1 MRSIQ
6 KENDLNVKEKIMVN
20 LNASPSVCFIVK
32 ACLVYGGIA
41 FAFSMLGTVLP
52 GAFVIGNP
60 FEVSTATPE
69 HVIGHIIWG
78 LIPGLAFLSL
88 RYIILAGLFP
98 IILDTDHLLQL
109 LEIEMVPRM
118 AHSLPFILIAIVVMM
133 LIFGKKDLRLIA
145 VSIAAVFAHM
155 SFDIILGGST
165 EFPVLI
171 PFTSQFFT
179 FSGVDWIIFQVLAV
193 VIIIT
198 ASVIVKKNYS
208 RYNFKQK
215 FYSI

>member
-1 MRSIQ
+1 M
-6 KENDLNVKEKIMVN
+6 
-20 LNASPSVCFIVK
+20 NASPSVCFIVK
-32 ACLVYGGIA
+32 ACLVYGGVA
-41 FAFSMLGTVLP
+41 FVFSMLGTVLP

-60 FEVSTATPE
+60 FEVSAATPE

-98 IILDTDHLLQL
+98 IILDADHLLQL
-109 LEIEMVPRM
+109 LDIEMIPRM

-133 LIFGKKDLRLIA
+133 LIFGKKDLRLLA

-165 EFPVLI
+165 EFPILI

-179 FSGVDWIIFQVLAV
+179 FSGIDWIIFEVIAV
-193 VIIIT
+193 AVILT

-215 FYSI
+215 FYSF

>member
-1 MRSIQ
+1 MGISHSIY
-6 KENDLNVKEKIMVN
+6 
-20 LNASPSVCFIVK
+20 FIVK
-32 ACLVYGGIA
+32 AASVYGCIA

-52 GAFVIGNP
+52 DAFMVGNP
-60 FEVSTATPE
+60 LYHSTTTPE
-69 HVIGHIIWG
+69 HVVGHIVWG

-98 IILDTDHLLQL
+98 IILDADHLLQL

-133 LIFGKKDLRLIA
+133 LLFGRKDLRLIA
-145 VSIAAVFAHM
+145 VSIAAVFSHM
-155 SFDIILGGST
+155 SFDTFLTGT
-165 EFPVLI
+165 TQFPVLA

-179 FSGVDWIIFQVLAV
+179 FSGVDWIIFQVIAV
-193 VIIIT
+193 VIIIAT
-198 ASVIVKKNYS
+198 SVIVKKNYS
-208 RYNFKQK
+208 MYNFKQK

>member
-1 MRSIQ
+1 
-6 KENDLNVKEKIMVN
+6 VN

-41 FAFSMLGTVLP
+41 FAFSMLGTILP
-52 GAFVIGNP
+52 GTFVIGSP
-60 FEVSTATPE
+60 FEVSTITPE
-69 HVIGHIIWG
+69 HIVGHIVWG

-98 IILDTDHLLQL
+98 MILDADHLLQF

-133 LIFGKKDLRLIA
+133 LLFGKKDIRLIA
-145 VSIAAVFAHM
+145 VSVAAVFCHM
-155 SFDIILGGST
+155 SFDIILNGST
-165 EFPVLI
+165 EFPVLA
-171 PFTSQFFT
+171 PFSGEFFT
-179 FSGVDWIIFQVLAV
+179 FSGIDWIIFQAIAV
-193 VIIIT
+193 AIIIT

-215 FYSI
+215 FYSF

>member
-1 MRSIQ
+1 
-6 KENDLNVKEKIMVN
+6 VN

-32 ACLVYGGIA
+32 ACLVYGGVA
-41 FAFSMLGTVLP
+41 FVFSMLGTVLP

-60 FEVSTATPE
+60 FEVSAATPE

-98 IILDTDHLLQL
+98 IILDADHLLQF
-109 LEIEMVPRM
+109 LEIEMIPRM
-118 AHSLPFILIAIVVMM
+118 AHSLPFILIAIVVMV
-133 LIFGKKDLRLIA
+133 LLFGKNDLRLIA
-145 VSIAAVFAHM
+145 VSIAAVFCHM
-155 SFDIILGGST
+155 SFDTILSGST
-165 EFPVLI
+165 EFPVLA

-179 FSGVDWIIFQVLAV
+179 FSGIDWIVFEVIAV
-193 VIIIT
+193 AVILT

-215 FYSI
+215 FYSF

>member
-6 KENDLNVKEKIMVN
+6 KENDLNVKEKTGLN
-20 LNASPSVCFIVK
+20 LNAHAGIYFIVK
-32 ACLVYGGIA
+32 ACLVYGGTA
-41 FAFSMLGTVLP
+41 LAFSMLSTILP
-52 GAFVIGNP
+52 GTFVIGSP
-60 FEVSTATPE
+60 FEVSTITPE
-69 HVIGHIIWG
+69 HVIGHIVWG

-98 IILDTDHLLQL
+98 IILDADHLLQF
-109 LEIEMVPRM
+109 LEIEMIPRM
-118 AHSLPFILIAIVVMM
+118 AHSMPFILIVIVVMM
-133 LIFGKKDLRLIA
+133 LLFGRKDLRLIA
-145 VSIAAVFAHM
+145 VSIAAVFSHM
-155 SFDIILGGST
+155 SFDTILGGST
-165 EFPVLI
+165 EFPVLA

-179 FSGVDWIIFQVLAV
+179 FSSVDWIVFEVIAV
-193 VIIIT
+193 TVILT

>member
-1 MRSIQ
+1 MNANPSIY
-6 KENDLNVKEKIMVN
+6 
-20 LNASPSVCFIVK
+20 FIAK
-32 ACLVYGGIA
+32 AALVYGGIA
-41 FAFSMLGTVLP
+41 LAFSMLSTVLP
-52 GAFVIGNP
+52 DAYVVGNP
-60 FEVSTATPE
+60 LEASNTTPE

-98 IILDTDHLLQL
+98 IILDADHLLQL
-109 LEIEMVPRM
+109 LDIEMIPRM
-118 AHSLPFILIAIVVMM
+118 AHSLPFILVAVVVMM
-133 LIFGKKDLRLIA
+133 LIFGKKDLRLLA

-179 FSGVDWIIFQVLAV
+179 FSGIDWIIFEVIAV
-193 VIIIT
+193 AVILT

-215 FYSI
+215 FYSF

>member
-1 MRSIQ
+1 M
-6 KENDLNVKEKIMVN
+6 N

-41 FAFSMLGTVLP
+41 FAFSIFSLVLP
-52 GAFVIGNP
+52 NAFLVGNP
-60 FEVSTATPE
+60 FEVSTTTPE
-69 HVIGHIIWG
+69 HVMGHIVWG

-88 RYIILAGLFP
+88 RYIILAGLFS
-98 IILDTDHLLQL
+98 IILDADHLLQL
-109 LEIEMVPRM
+109 LEIEMIPRM
-118 AHSLPFILIAIVVMM
+118 AHSLLFILIVIVVMM
-133 LIFGKKDLRLIA
+133 LLFGRKDLRLIA
-145 VSIAAVFAHM
+145 VSIAAVFSHM
-155 SFDIILGGST
+155 SFDTFLTGT
-165 EFPVLI
+165 TQFPVLA

-179 FSGVDWIIFQVLAV
+179 FSGTDWIIFQVIAV

-198 ASVIVKKNYS
+198 TSVIVKKNYS

>member
-1 MRSIQ
+1 
-6 KENDLNVKEKIMVN
+6 VN

-88 RYIILAGLFP
+88 RYIILAGLFS
-98 IILDTDHLLQL
+98 IVLDADHLLQL
-109 LEIEMVPRM
+109 LEIEMIPRM
-118 AHSLPFILIAIVVMM
+118 AHSLLFILIVIVVMM
-133 LIFGKKDLRLIA
+133 LLFGRKDLRLIA
-145 VSIAAVFAHM
+145 VSIAAVFSHM
-155 SFDIILGGST
+155 SFDTFLTGT
-165 EFPVLI
+165 TQFPVLA

-179 FSGVDWIIFQVLAV
+179 FSGADWIIFQVLAV

-198 ASVIVKKNYS
+198 TSVIVKKNYS

>member
-1 MRSIQ
+1 M
-6 KENDLNVKEKIMVN
+6 N

-32 ACLVYGGIA
+32 ACLVYGGVA
-41 FAFSMLGTVLP
+41 FVFSVLGTILP

-78 LIPGLAFLSL
+78 LIAGLAFFRL
-88 RYIILAGLFP
+88 RYIILAGLFS
-98 IILDTDHLLQL
+98 IILDADHLLQL
-109 LEIEMVPRM
+109 LEIEMIPRM
-118 AHSLPFILIAIVVMM
+118 AHSLLFILIVIVVMM
-133 LIFGKKDLRLIA
+133 LLFGRKDLRLIA
-145 VSIAAVFAHM
+145 VSIAAVFSHM
-155 SFDIILGGST
+155 SFDTFLTGT
-165 EFPVLI
+165 TQFPVLA

-198 ASVIVKKNYS
+198 TSVIVKKNYS

>member
-6 KENDLNVKEKIMVN
+6 KENDLNVKEKIEVN

-32 ACLVYGGIA
+32 ACLVYGGVA
-41 FAFSMLGTVLP
+41 FVFSMLGTVLP

-60 FEVSTATPE
+60 FEVSTATHE

-78 LIPGLAFLSL
+78 LIAGLAFFSL
-88 RYIILAGLFP
+88 RYIILAGLFS
-98 IILDTDHLLQL
+98 IILDADHLLQL
-109 LEIEMVPRM
+109 LEIEMIPRM
-118 AHSLPFILIAIVVMM
+118 AHSLPFILIVIVVMV
-133 LIFGKKDLRLIA
+133 LLFGRKDLRLIA
-145 VSIAAVFAHM
+145 VSIAAVFSHM
-155 SFDIILGGST
+155 SFDTFLTGT
-165 EFPVLI
+165 TQFPVLA

-179 FSGVDWIIFQVLAV
+179 FSGVDWIIFQVIAV

-198 ASVIVKKNYS
+198 TSVIVKKNYS

>member
-1 MRSIQ
+1 MT
-6 KENDLNVKEKIMVN
+6 LNVKEKIKIN
-20 LNASPSVCFIVK
+20 LNAHPSIYFITK
-32 ACLVYGGIA
+32 AALVYGGIA
-41 FAFSMLGTVLP
+41 LAFSMLGTVLP
-52 GAFVIGNP
+52 DAYVVGNP
-60 FEVSTATPE
+60 LYHSTTTPE
-69 HVIGHIIWG
+69 HVIGHIVWG

-98 IILDTDHLLQL
+98 IILDADHLLQL

-118 AHSLPFILIAIVVMM
+118 AHSMPFILIAIVVMM

-145 VSIAAVFAHM
+145 VSIAAVFTHM

-165 EFPVLI
+165 QFPVFA

-179 FSGVDWIIFQVLAV
+179 FSGVDWIIFEVIAV
-193 VIIIT
+193 AIILT

-208 RYNFKQK
+208 RYNYKQK
-215 FYSI
+215 FYGF

>member
-1 MRSIQ
+1 
-6 KENDLNVKEKIMVN
+6 VN

-32 ACLVYGGIA
+32 ACLVYGGVA
-41 FAFSMLGTVLP
+41 FVFSMLGTVLP

-60 FEVSTATPE
+60 FEVSAATPE

-78 LIPGLAFLSL
+78 LIAGLAFFRL
-88 RYIILAGLFP
+88 RYIILAGLFS
-98 IILDTDHLLQL
+98 IILDADHLLQL
-109 LEIEMVPRM
+109 LEIEMIPRM
-118 AHSLPFILIAIVVMM
+118 AHSLPFILIVIVVMM
-133 LIFGKKDLRLIA
+133 LLFGKKDLRLLA

-165 EFPVLI
+165 EFPILI

-179 FSGVDWIIFQVLAV
+179 FSGIDWIIFEVIAV
-193 VIIIT
+193 AVILT

-215 FYSI
+215 FYSF